1 MIVWRKQG
9 EPLKLLDFGKALKIC
24 LVRLTVE
31 FSPQP

>member
-9 EPLKLLDFGKALKIC
+9 EPLKLDFGKALKIC